1 MNIKHLRQSFADLM
15 ADGAKILKTAED
27 GKRELSAEEKK
38 QHDEI
43 LSKAEGVR
51 EDIKRTERQMDL
63 ERQMTPI
70 NEGASAPEG
79 SKVSVGKDNSEGHE
93 FAGPS
98 RHKDFLQAVM
108 DFTTGRRSDKR
119 LLPYRATQGSDEQGT
134 YSDPFGGFLVPT
146 SVLPGVLSIGA
157 DEDPIAPLT
166 TKIPMRT
173 PTVDINARVD
183 KNHSTSVSG
192 GLIVTRRPETVD
204 GTSSRMQFEQVHLA
218 AHELFGLAYATESIL
233 ADSPESFVAIIEAGF
248 NDEFAAKAIDERL
261 NGTGVGEPLGVMRS
275 GCLVSVAK
283 ESGQGA
289 ATIVT
294 ENIDKM
300 SARIWKYRRAVW
312 IANQTAKPQLMALVR
327 VVGTGGTTIPYYSP
341 ADSENGVDTLLG
353 RPIYFSEFCKTLGTT
368 GDIILGNWKE
378 YLDGTYQPLQKAES
392 IHVRFISNERTF
404 KFWLRNDGQ
413 PWWKTPLTPKNGD
426 TLSSFVALATRA

>member
-1 MNIKHLRQSFADLM
+1 
-15 ADGAKILKTAED
+15 
-27 GKRELSAEEKK
+27 
-38 QHDEI
+38 
-43 LSKAEGVR
+43 
-51 EDIKRTERQMDL
+51 
-63 ERQMTPI
+63 
-70 NEGASAPEG
+70 
-79 SKVSVGKDNSEGHE
+79 
-93 FAGPS
+93 
-98 RHKDFLQAVM
+98 
-108 DFTTGRRSDKR
+108 
-119 LLPYRATQGSDEQGT
+119 
-134 YSDPFGGFLVPT
+134 
-146 SVLPGVLSIGA
+146 
-157 DEDPIAPLT
+157 
-166 TKIPMRT
+166 
-173 PTVDINARVD
+173 
-183 KNHSTSVSG
+183 VSG

-204 GTSSRMQFEQVHLA
+204 GTSSSMQFEQVHLA